1 MKTVVVEEAILAFR
15 RGIDDLI
22 SSKKWKISL
31 ISYNILMKPNGNVSD
46 TKKELLTGQFLP
58 GNFELFEGF
67 FCNFRILEIE

>member
-31 ISYNILMKPNGNVSD
+31 ISYNILMKPTGNVTD
-46 TKKELLTGQFLP
+46 TKKRVTHWPVSPGQL
-58 GNFELFEGF
+58 
-67 FCNFRILEIE
+67 RVV